1 MQDSLTFLSSTAGKI
16 TTIITL
22 LTVLGGG
29 ALSFFNWQASLVREA
44 QLEEQLKDIA
54 TKTEVAIEMNDLAI
68 ELISVAIMRYEDELM
83 SLQFLVESGEAT
95 PMERVKYQNTL
106 NRLSTLKEKLGRLE
120 DTAQELQRGSA
131 EATNTGSQV
140 EE

>member
-1 MQDSLTFLSSTAGKI
+1 MQDPLTFLSSTAGKI

-83 SLQFLVESGEAT
+83 SLQFLVESAEAT